1 MKDKDITNTE
11 FWDAEERIRMLRSG
25 ELDDILGVVG
35 APYEELMAKRSKA
48 EFHTKAAIVKQ
59 MHVGKR
65 GHPLAISTT
74 TKKGVEYFY
83 TKIDG
88 KPICCQ
94 TYEGLIDKLYCH
106 YGGDAL
112 KNPHTVAYY
121 FDCYIRDYI
130 ECHPAN
136 EKTISNTRAEY
147 ARFID
152 EELAN
157 MDVRDITPKYLEK
170 YSIKLVTRLSLKVS
184 AFKNYKSLLNNI
196 FQAAIEDMIICQNPA
211 KGMNN
216 KTCYSMCDQSLR
228 SCLDYDEKLIS
239 EEEMYRIEAELARRR
254 EFHKRYGENSFY
266 LYDIMILIHAEIG
279 CRPGELCAIKLTDIK
294 AEDFHIHS
302 MIDSE
307 GRYRQFT
314 KNEKGESRGGRL
326 FPITPRAAE
335 LLAELSKRKARC
347 GIVSEFLFCN
357 EKGEHLKSE
366 KYTDVIRDVFRAAQV
381 PGKTSYAFRRTV
393 NNRLEENDFTSS
405 ERALLLGHTPDTNLK
420 YYTNPRKNATLTKF
434 KEVFCDRSTLGLP
447 KNVVPFD
454 SKKSPRTANSPA
466 F

>member
-1 MKDKDITNTE
+1 MKDKSAINSM
-11 FWDAEERIRMLRSG
+11 FWNAEDQIRKLHRG
-25 ELDDILGVVG
+25 ELDDILGIVG
-35 APYEELMAKRSKA
+35 APYDELMTKRQKA
-48 EFHTKAAIVKQ
+48 EFHTKAAIVKE

-65 GHPLAISTT
+65 GHPLSISTT
-74 TKKGVEYFY
+74 IKKGAEYFY
-83 TKIDG
+83 TKLDG
-88 KPICCQ
+88 KPIYCQ
-94 TYEGLIDKLYCH
+94 TYEGLIDKLYYH
-106 YGGDAL
+106 YGGDSL

-121 FDCYIRDYI
+121 FNSYINDYT

-136 EKTISNTRAEY
+136 EKTISNTKAEY
-147 ARFID
+147 ARYID

-170 YSIKLVTRLSLKVS
+170 YSIQLVTRLSLKVS

-196 FQAAIEDMIICQNPA
+196 FQAAIEDMIIYQNPA

-239 EEEMYRIEAELARRR
+239 EEEMDRIEAELIRRR
-254 EFHKRYGENSFY
+254 DFHKRYGENAFY
-266 LYDIMILIHAEIG
+266 IYDIMILLHAEIG

-335 LLAELSKRKARC
+335 LLDELSERKDKC
-347 GIVSEFLFCN
+347 GIVSEFVFCN
-357 EKGEHLKSE
+357 EKGEHLRSE
-366 KYTDVIRDVFRAAQV
+366 KYTDVIRDVFRRAHV
-381 PGKTSYAFRRTV
+381 MGKTSYAFRRTV
-393 NNRLEENDFTSS
+393 NNRLEENNFTSS
-405 ERALLLGHTPDTNLK
+405 ERAFLLGHSPETNLK
-420 YYTNPRKNATLTKF
+420 YYTNPRKNATLNKF

-447 KNVVPFD
+447 ENVIPFD
-454 SKKSPRTANSPA
+454 NKKSPRTANSQA